1 MGVVAT
7 IPEQFLD
14 RNLRMSD
21 FVFLDGFEGYASE
34 LPIALLDS
42 RACRP
47 KGRQGCQT
55 DADNLS
61 FLIQLRRPYADA
73 REKRATS
80 IDDSTNH
87 SRGPQTRI
95 RPRQP
100 ISASPTTSQSWIADY
115 LAYASAY

>member
-21 FVFLDGFEGYASE
+21 FAFLDGFEGYASE

-55 DADNLS
+55 DGESVLLDPIAPALC
-61 FLIQLRRPYADA
+61 RRPREA
-73 REKRATS
+73 RDLHRRFDESLKGTA
-80 IDDSTNH
+80 N
-87 SRGPQTRI
+87 QE
-95 RPRQP
+95 Q
-100 ISASPTTSQSWIADY
+100 A
-115 LAYASAY
+115 